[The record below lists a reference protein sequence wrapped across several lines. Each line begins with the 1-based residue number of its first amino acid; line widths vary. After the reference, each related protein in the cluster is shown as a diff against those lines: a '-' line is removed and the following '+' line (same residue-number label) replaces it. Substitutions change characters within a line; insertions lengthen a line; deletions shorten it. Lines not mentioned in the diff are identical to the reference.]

1 MSESKEQRALEILKK
16 SQKEIEAKQGEK
28 LVSNPTIKEIV
39 SIVEQ
44 FLIKKKLICYG
55 GTAINNILPKKDQF
69 YDMTREIP
77 DYDFF
82 SPNSLD
88 DAKELADIFYSKG
101 FSDVEAKSG
110 MHTGTYKVFVNFIG
124 VADITFIE
132 PELFKS
138 LMRETIEKNGI
149 LYAPVNFLR
158 MSMYLELSRPDGDV
172 SRWEKVYS
180 RLMRFNK
187 NYQLKGENCLKNA
200 KESSLSPNKKEI
212 EIFDLIRDEAI
223 SEKLVFFGGYACSLF
238 SEHLKKAER
247 PVLYSS
253 MPSFDLLSEHA
264 EKSASKI
271 KKVLDKT
278 GDFKSV
284 VIEKREEF
292 GEHVSSHY
300 EIIVDG
306 RTVAFVYEPSPGAC
320 HNYNI
325 VKINGKD
332 VHIATTDTILSFYLL
347 FLYINRP
354 YYDRDRL
361 LCMSQ
366 YIYDLQYDKLTKNE
380 GIFKRFSKPCIGKQV
395 TLKDIKD
402 VKSHMFEK
410 LKNKKG
416 TREYDEWFLNYN
428 PIEKH
433 KKNKAL
439 KGKAAENFKEKI
451 ASINKH
457 SPSYSKRKNTPVDA
471 TPKRRSPR
479 SPRSPRT
486 LTTKNRSPALS
497 PSPSPT
503 SPTHSRRLH
512 STSNNKKKN
521 VKTASRKTHKVRR
534 QRRHNRRN

>member
-1 MSESKEQRALEILKK
+1 
-16 SQKEIEAKQGEK
+16 
-28 LVSNPTIKEIV
+28 
-39 SIVEQ
+39 
-44 FLIKKKLICYG
+44 
-55 GTAINNILPKKDQF
+55 
-69 YDMTREIP
+69 MTREIP

-172 SRWEKVYS
+172 SRWEKVYT

-187 NYQLKGENCLKNA
+187 NYPLKGENCLKNA
-200 KESSLSPNKKEI
+200 KDHSLSPNKKEI

-223 SEKLVFFGGYACSLF
+223 SEKLIFFGGYACSLF
-238 SEHLKKAER
+238 SEHLKKADR
-247 PVLYSS
+247 PILYSS

-284 VIEKREEF
+284 IIEKREEF

-366 YIYDLQYDKLTKNE
+366 YIYDLQNDKLTKNE
-380 GIFKRFSKPCIGKQV
+380 GIFKRFSNPCIGKQV

-433 KKNKAL
+433 KINKAL
-439 KGKAAENFKEKI
+439 KGKAAEIFKEKI

-457 SPSYSKRKNTPVDA
+457 SPSYSKRKNTPVTA
-471 TPKRRSPR
+471 SPSSR
-479 SPRSPRT
+479 ASPSPRT
-486 LTTKNRSPALS
+486 PKMSPRASPRRFTRSKRLRMHS
-497 PSPSPT
+497 
-503 SPTHSRRLH
+503 THS
-512 STSNNKKKN
+512 TPNKNKKN
-521 VKTASRKTHKVRR
+521 VKTATHKVRR
-534 QRRHNRRN
+534 QKRHNRRN